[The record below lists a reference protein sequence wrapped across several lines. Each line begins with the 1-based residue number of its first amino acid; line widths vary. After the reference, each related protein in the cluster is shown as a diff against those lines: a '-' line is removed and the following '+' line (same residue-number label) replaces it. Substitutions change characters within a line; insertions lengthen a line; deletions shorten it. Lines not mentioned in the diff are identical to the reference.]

1 MINLIQTEFS
11 KLKRQKTIFIITG
24 VLLLFW
30 AGMTFW
36 NFHVPQKSFEDFYMK
51 YSSYLAMLLPFLLG
65 LLFIKIYHAEYQND
79 FLKELLQIPVS
90 MNQLF
95 YAKILF
101 SFLAAVIIML
111 LNCLLIVVSAVICR
125 STDIGVY
132 QILVLIRFFLLIA
145 LAMPFTMFP
154 VFLVT
159 ALVSGNTIFS
169 STVCFI
175 YSLSGIIGISQLAGT
190 HPLSSMLNILFGNQ
204 LSSIAT
210 DGKNLMYIVDV
221 MLFVFITVV
230 SVKVF
235 YKVKRGDKYKQD
247 QEDYRVRKWNNFKE
261 FCVHVI
267 MGIDIVLIG
276 ILLIP
281 MKILFMIISAIW
293 ESADKI
299 IRKLEVKI

>member
-30 AGMTFW
+30 ADMTFW

-132 QILVLIRFFLLIA
+132 QILMLIRFFLLIA

-299 IRKLEVKI
+299 IRRLEVKI

>member
-132 QILVLIRFFLLIA
+132 QILMLIRFFLLIA

-299 IRKLEVKI
+299 IRRLEVKI

>member
-132 QILVLIRFFLLIA
+132 QILMLIRFFLLIA

-235 YKVKRGDKYKQD
+235 YKVKRGDKYKQE
-247 QEDYRVRKWNNFKE
+247 QEDSRVRKWSNFTE

-299 IRKLEVKI
+299 IRRLEVKI

>member
-36 NFHVPQKSFEDFYMK
+36 NYHVPQKSFEDFYIK

-235 YKVKRGDKYKQD
+235 YKVKRGDKYK
-247 QEDYRVRKWNNFKE
+247 
-261 FCVHVI
+261 
-267 MGIDIVLIG
+267 
-276 ILLIP
+276 
-281 MKILFMIISAIW
+281 
-293 ESADKI
+293 
-299 IRKLEVKI
+299 

>member
-30 AGMTFW
+30 ADMTFW

-132 QILVLIRFFLLIA
+132 QILMLIRFFLLIA

-204 LSSIAT
+204 LSAIAT

-235 YKVKRGDKYKQD
+235 YKVKRGDKYK
-247 QEDYRVRKWNNFKE
+247 
-261 FCVHVI
+261 
-267 MGIDIVLIG
+267 
-276 ILLIP
+276 
-281 MKILFMIISAIW
+281 
-293 ESADKI
+293 
-299 IRKLEVKI
+299 

>member
-132 QILVLIRFFLLIA
+132 QILMLIRFFLLIA

-204 LSSIAT
+204 LSAIAT

-235 YKVKRGDKYKQD
+235 YKVKRGDKYKQE
-247 QEDYRVRKWNNFKE
+247 QEDSRVRKWSNFTE

-299 IRKLEVKI
+299 IRRLEVKI

>member
-1 MINLIQTEFS
+1 
-11 KLKRQKTIFIITG
+11 
-24 VLLLFW
+24 
-30 AGMTFW
+30 
-36 NFHVPQKSFEDFYMK
+36 
-51 YSSYLAMLLPFLLG
+51 MLLPFLLG

-79 FLKELLQIPVS
+79 ILKELLQIPVS

-95 YAKILF
+95 YVKILF

-132 QILVLIRFFLLIA
+132 QILMLIRFFLLIA
-145 LAMPFTMFP
+145 LTMPFTMFP

-235 YKVKRGDKYKQD
+235 YKVKRGDKYK
-247 QEDYRVRKWNNFKE
+247 
-261 FCVHVI
+261 
-267 MGIDIVLIG
+267 
-276 ILLIP
+276 
-281 MKILFMIISAIW
+281 
-293 ESADKI
+293 
-299 IRKLEVKI
+299 

>member
-36 NFHVPQKSFEDFYMK
+36 NYHAPQKSFEDFYMK

-132 QILVLIRFFLLIA
+132 QILMLIRFFLLIA
-145 LAMPFTMFP
+145 LTMPFTMFP

-210 DGKNLMYIVDV
+210 DGKNLIYIVDV
-221 MLFVFITVV
+221 MLFALITVV

-235 YKVKRGDKYKQD
+235 YKVKRGDKYK
-247 QEDYRVRKWNNFKE
+247 
-261 FCVHVI
+261 
-267 MGIDIVLIG
+267 
-276 ILLIP
+276 
-281 MKILFMIISAIW
+281 
-293 ESADKI
+293 
-299 IRKLEVKI
+299 